1 MATTLKLP
9 DWKQWL
15 RTARPDNAPAV
26 LSRRHIYIL
35 PTRYGL
41 LYGVVLIG
49 MLVGSIN
56 YTLSLGFVMTFLL
69 AGVGNT
75 AMLHAWRNLAYLT
88 VESRRIEPVFAGEDA
103 VFEVVVTD
111 TKQRPRY
118 AITAHFDGQPLV
130 YTDIQALG
138 QSILKLSLPT
148 RKRGWL
154 KAGRITFSTEFPLV
168 LFHVWSYVQLD
179 CRCLVYPHPAIN
191 QLPVPPSPD
200 EGRAG
205 KLASASGDDDFSGH
219 RSYQFGDSPRR
230 VDWKASSREQGMF
243 TKQFQ
248 GEAQNS
254 LWLDW
259 SLTPGVDAEQRIR
272 QLTRWVVDAH
282 TNRQSY
288 GLRLPS
294 QELAPNTSEAHYRL
308 CLQTLALLDMK

>member
-1 MATTLKLP
+1 VAAALKIP

-41 LYGVVLIG
+41 LYALVLIG

-69 AGVGNT
+69 AGVGNM

-88 VESRRIEPVFAGEDA
+88 VASRRIDSVFAGEDA
-103 VFEVVVTD
+103 VFEIVVTD
-111 TKQRPRY
+111 TKQRARY
-118 AITAHFDGQPLV
+118 AVVAHFDGQPSV
-130 YTDIQALG
+130 YADIPASG
-138 QSILKLSLPT
+138 QGLFNLRLPA

-154 KAGRITFSTEFPLV
+154 KAGRITFHTEFPLV

-179 CRCLVYPHPAIN
+179 CRCLVYPHPAMN
-191 QLPVPPSPD
+191 HLPVPASAD
-200 EGRAG
+200 EGRSG
-205 KLASASGDDDFSGH
+205 KLAATSGDDDFAGH
-219 RSYQFGDSPRR
+219 RTYQFGDSPRR

-259 SLTPGVDAEQRIR
+259 SLTPGIDAEQRIR
-272 QLTRWVVDAH
+272 QLTRWIVDAH
-282 TNRQSY
+282 ANHQSY
-288 GLRLPS
+288 GLRLPG
-294 QELAPNTSEAHYRL
+294 QEFSPNTGEAHYRL
-308 CLQTLALLDMK
+308 CLQTLALMDV